1 MQRLP
6 HGSSIFLP
14 RILDAVTVRALKE
27 TATHTQRPARSGMTM
42 YRAGIIL
49 LISLCCATGCTSMR
63 LRQRTVNQAST
74 LSELQ
79 YQQVLNNL
87 AQFAVNPTVLPLH
100 VNLREGTTQVT
111 DSLSGGSLVD
121 LGPPAVSQPQLFGS
135 RTVVAQWGML
145 PIIDPIELRLLYI
158 AYRRAHG
165 FPDMPSPE
173 FLDELAHELKDQLLT
188 NVDLRYESAWFYKL
202 QSRSCKN
209 AREMEDRIVSTNDDR
224 VCPQASTPGDQSP
237 LARNVCRKIEAIQR
251 DLARIQ
257 SGWFHVGRKR
267 NVPKGACYVGM
278 SGNCYAWVCPDGCAE
293 LTEFTLLI
301 LKLSSL
307 IKENPMIANPSGSVK
322 FSPGDR
328 GG

>member
-1 MQRLP
+1 MHRVGL
-6 HGSSIFLP
+6 FL
-14 RILDAVTVRALKE
+14 AL
-27 TATHTQRPARSGMTM
+27 G
-42 YRAGIIL
+42 
-49 LISLCCATGCTSMR
+49 LCCVTGCTSMR

-100 VNLREGTTQVT
+100 INLREGTTQVT
-111 DSLSGGSLVD
+111 DSISGGSLVD

-135 RTVVAQWGML
+135 RTAVAQWGMS
-145 PIIDPIELRLLYI
+145 PVIDPIELRLLYI

-173 FLDELAHELKDQLLT
+173 FLDELAHELKDQLGS
-188 NVDLRYESAWFYKL
+188 NVDLRYESAWFYDFH
-202 QSRSCKN
+202 
-209 AREMEDRIVSTNDDR
+209 ARASKDARDLEGRIVSTNDER
-224 VCPQASTPGDQSP
+224 VCPQPGTPGDHSP
-237 LARNVCRKIEAIQR
+237 LARNVCRKIESIQR

-267 NVPKGACYVGM
+267 DVPKDACYVGM
-278 SGNCYAWVCPDGCAE
+278 SGNCYAWVSSEGCAE
-293 LTEFTLLI
+293 LTEFTFI
-301 LKLSSL
+301 VLKIATL
-307 IKENPMIANPSGSVK
+307 IKESAMLANPPGTVK